1 MFLAIFN
8 FTLITRHNI
17 MRRNLESHAI
27 TIKYCFDV
35 QQPHVRYFL
44 CNGRPVLCYSHQ
56 EADTEMLYAL
66 DVSRNDPFTEMV
78 VSCWNTDVLLTLRN
92 YWPPKD
98 SRKLKYW
105 YYQSTFTLFQAAI
118 KLVNSVDSPKN
129 MFGNLTFSSSDVLKG
144 FARLGSIFDPCEDDL
159 ELFEKFLLNLCC
171 KNKVPSSIQTLAEL
185 GTVLKPVNFCW
196 TEIDT
201 SVGDKI
207 ILILIIINILLFPLN
222 MQYT

>member
-1 MFLAIFN
+1 
-8 FTLITRHNI
+8 
-17 MRRNLESHAI
+17 
-27 TIKYCFDV
+27 
-35 QQPHVRYFL
+35 
-44 CNGRPVLCYSHQ
+44 
-56 EADTEMLYAL
+56 
-66 DVSRNDPFTEMV
+66 
-78 VSCWNTDVLLTLRN
+78 
-92 YWPPKD
+92 
-98 SRKLKYW
+98 
-105 YYQSTFTLFQAAI
+105 
-118 KLVNSVDSPKN
+118 

-201 SVGDKI
+201 SVEDKI